1 MTTQLHVP
9 RPVDPALVPALSDA
23 YAPVADE
30 RDLSSLSVV
39 DELPPDLRGVYL
51 RNGSNPLY
59 PPLGSYTYPLDGDG
73 MVHGIWI
80 GDDGTVRYRNR
91 FVWTHQLRAEQ
102 RAGKALWG
110 GLLAGYM
117 PGPDVVPAELADLP
131 KALPDINIIR
141 HAGRTLA
148 LAEVL
153 PPWELTEHL
162 ETVGTG
168 PYTWSG
174 VIPGMCGHPKIDP
187 RTGELVLFRYAFQEP
202 YLMWAAIAPDGSVA
216 HAPEPIPVD
225 GPYMIHDFV
234 LTERHVVLFA
244 PAVFDLRAAHTGGDI
259 LAWRPERPLRI
270 AVVPRQR
277 GADPVRWLDTEP
289 FWVWHFANGFDDGED
304 IVVVDFARFSAL
316 PLKTPVPLTAAITR
330 ARLEP
335 ANGRIRL
342 DTLDERNA
350 EFPRIDDRL
359 QGAAHRFFTLSA
371 TERAVALE
379 PIGQELY
386 NVLLRVDTATG
397 AIVEWHSGSH
407 VFGEVVFAPAAG
419 GAPDQ
424 GYYVTFRTDRQTLL
438 SDWVV
443 LDAANIAAG
452 PLAVV
457 PLPFRIPLGLHG
469 NWFAT
474 SEQPE
479 EDH

>member
-1 MTTQLHVP
+1 MTTQLDVP
-9 RPVDPALVPALSDA
+9 RPVDPVSVPALSGVF
-23 YAPVADE
+23 APVPDE
-30 RDLSSLSVV
+30 RDLSDLTVV
-39 DELPPDLRGVYL
+39 GELPPDLRGVYL
-51 RNGSNPLY
+51 RNGPNPLY

-80 GDDGTVRYRNR
+80 AEDGSVRYRNR

-117 PGPDVVPAELADLP
+117 PGPDVVPDELANRP

-148 LAEVL
+148 LAEVA
-153 PPWELTEHL
+153 PPWELSEQL
-162 ETVGTG
+162 ETVGTR
-168 PYTWSG
+168 PYTWGG
-174 VIPGMCGHPKIDP
+174 VIPGMCAHPKIDP

-202 YLMWAAIAPDGSVA
+202 YLMWASIAPDGSVA
-216 HAPEPIPVD
+216 HPPEPIPVD
-225 GPYMIHDFV
+225 GPYLIHDFV
-234 LTERHVVLFA
+234 LTERHVVLFVA
-244 PAVFDLRAAHTGGDI
+244 PAVFNLMAAQTGGDV

-270 AVVPRQR
+270 AVVPRQA
-277 GADPVRWLDTEP
+277 GAGPVRWLETEP

-304 IVVVDFARFSAL
+304 IVVDFARLSAL
-316 PLKTPVPLTAAITR
+316 TMTTPVPLTTAITR

-335 ANGRIRL
+335 ATGRVRL
-342 DTLDERNA
+342 ETLDERNA

-371 TERAVALE
+371 TERAVAPNLAA
-379 PIGQELY
+379 PDLY

-397 AIVEWHSGSH
+397 AVAEWHSGSH

-443 LDAANIAAG
+443 LDAAHIAAG
-452 PLAVV
+452 PQAVV
-457 PLPFRIPLGLHG
+457 PLPFRVPLGLHG
-469 NWFAT
+469 NWFG
-474 SEQPE
+474 SQGGGGL
-479 EDH
+479 